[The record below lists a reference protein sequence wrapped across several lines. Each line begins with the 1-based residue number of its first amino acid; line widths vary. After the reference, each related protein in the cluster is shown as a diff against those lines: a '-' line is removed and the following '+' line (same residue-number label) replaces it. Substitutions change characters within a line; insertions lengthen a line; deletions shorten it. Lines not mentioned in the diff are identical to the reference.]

1 MHLPNKWLYGSVGL
15 FLLGGCALWQEA
27 QAPIVPVGGVQVE
40 GITLVAQPPAD
51 TCLFKGA
58 VLGDTNPDVSGL
70 PESILDLNE
79 TIRQGLVSSARQMG
93 GNTVWVRTKS
103 WQNPDVDTDYSQ
115 MFYVNNVEY
124 GALVYQ
130 CPSEN

>member
-1 MHLPNKWLYGSVGL
+1 MHLLKKWLYGCVGL
-15 FLLGGCALWQEA
+15 CLLGGCALWQET
-27 QAPIVPVGGVQVE
+27 QAPVVPADGVQVE
-40 GITLVAQPPAD
+40 GVTLVAQPPAA
-51 TCLFKGA
+51 TCQFKGA

-70 PESILDLNE
+70 PESILNLNE

-130 CPSEN
+130 CPN

>member
-40 GITLVAQPPAD
+40 GIILVAQPPAD
-51 TCLFKGA
+51 TCQFKGA

>member
-51 TCLFKGA
+51 TCQFKGA

-79 TIRQGLVSSARQMG
+79 TIRQGLVFSARQMG

-130 CPSEN
+130 CPSED

>member
-1 MHLPNKWLYGSVGL
+1 MGLCWLS
-15 FLLGGCALWQEA
+15 GCALWQQA
-27 QAPIVPVGGVQVE
+27 QAPLVPTDGVQVE
-40 GITLVAQPPAD
+40 GVTLVAQPPAA
-51 TCLFKGA
+51 TCQFKGA

-70 PESILDLNE
+70 PESILNLNE

-130 CPSEN
+130 CPN

>member
-51 TCLFKGA
+51 TCQFKGA

-130 CPSEN
+130 CPSED

>member
-1 MHLPNKWLYGSVGL
+1 MTFPLFISGRAKTSLLLYIWQ
-15 FLLGGCALWQEA
+15 LWQEA
-27 QAPIVPVGGVQVE
+27 QAPIVPVGGVQVK

-51 TCLFKGA
+51 TCQFKGA

-130 CPSEN
+130 CPSED

>member
-1 MHLPNKWLYGSVGL
+1 MGL
-15 FLLGGCALWQEA
+15 CLLGGCALWQET
-27 QAPIVPVGGVQVE
+27 QAPVVPADGVQVE
-40 GITLVAQPPAD
+40 GVTLVAQPPAA
-51 TCLFKGA
+51 TCQFKGA

-70 PESILDLNE
+70 PESILNLNE

-130 CPSEN
+130 CPN